1 MPEYM
6 PDIRCQKLDQNRCH
20 IEYYV
25 WMSRWGIAWRK
36 EILSKPLQISSLR
49 TSLSLSWGWKQVFGS
64 LCHGWSAEQ
73 LQLIQRLQ
81 GDAWKKHCNNTIMLW
96 TMVWTAVTAN
106 QTSLIRSRGAFLPK
120 TLRLF
125 KQHFQAQRAHF
136 KDRMLLWKI
145 SCISF
150 EIWIVCFA
158 ESFEFVYPKHSCLLC
173 SALAWSN
180 SGSFC
185 GFSLLLDLVS
195 WQV

>member
-1 MPEYM
+1 
-6 PDIRCQKLDQNRCH
+6 
-20 IEYYV
+20 
-25 WMSRWGIAWRK
+25 
-36 EILSKPLQISSLR
+36 
-49 TSLSLSWGWKQVFGS
+49 
-64 LCHGWSAEQ
+64 
-73 LQLIQRLQ
+73 
-81 GDAWKKHCNNTIMLW
+81 
-96 TMVWTAVTAN
+96 MVWTAVTAN

-158 ESFEFVYPKHSCLLC
+158 ESFDFVYPKHSCLLC